1 MRLSRE
7 VVMLAY
13 IKELWSTRELLANLT
28 MRDVK
33 GKYRRTILGQL
44 WSLIN
49 PLGTMLV
56 YTIVF
61 SFLFKAAPHPGD
73 PSGLNIY
80 PLWLMCGLLPWT
92 FFTRVMS
99 GSMTSIVS
107 NANLI
112 KKVYFPRM
120 QLPFAVVGAT
130 GFTWLNEMGLI
141 VVVVLICGGW
151 VIPWIPLLLVL
162 MALLALYASGI
173 GMLLAILNT
182 HFRDTEHFVAIGLRM
197 MMYLTPVLYPLSL
210 VESVSKGQPW
220 ILFVYEL
227 NPMEHFLTVFRNLLY
242 DNRWPTA
249 VDWIWCFSCALGV
262 FVIGFIVFKHN
273 ERRLAVLL

>member
-1 MRLSRE
+1 
-7 VVMLAY
+7 MLAY
-13 IKELWSTRELLANLT
+13 IKELWATRELLANLT

-49 PLGTMLV
+49 PLATMLV

-61 SFLFKAAPHPGD
+61 SFIFKASPRPGN
-73 PSGLNIY
+73 PSGLDIY

-92 FFTRVMS
+92 FFTRVLS

-120 QLPFAVVGAT
+120 QLPFAVVGST
-130 GFTWLNEMGLI
+130 GFTFLNEMGLV
-141 VVVVLICGGW
+141 VVVVLIFGGW
-151 VIPWIPLLLVL
+151 AIPWVPLLAVL
-162 MALLALYASGI
+162 IVLLAMFASGV
-173 GMLLAILNT
+173 GMIFAIVNT
-182 HFRDTEHFVAIGLRM
+182 HFRDTEHFVSIALRLF
-197 MMYLTPVLYPLSL
+197 MYLSPVLYPLSL
-210 VESVSKGQPW
+210 VQTVSKGHPW
-220 ILFVYEL
+220 ILALYDL
-227 NPMEHFLTVFRNLLY
+227 NPMEHFLTIFRNLLY
-242 DNRWPTA
+242 DNGWPSLS
-249 VDWIWCFSCALGV
+249 DWIWCICCGIGAFALGFVV
-262 FVIGFIVFKHN
+262 FMRN